1 MGSICFLRFD
11 DTNPEKEEAKFF
23 TAICDM
29 VAWLGMGW
37 GRPGQNCLSVGLSLG
52 HGLPLGVP
60 DWLLIPISFCPRLH
74 TLQGDICLQLF

>member
-1 MGSICFLRFD
+1 MRFD

-37 GRPGQNCLSVGLSLG
+37 ECLGRAGGQWASPWAMVSHWVSLVGCLSNICVI
-52 HGLPLGVP
+52 LPQVTH
-60 DWLLIPISFCPRLH
+60 LIR
-74 TLQGDICLQLF
+74 